1 MVSPAQT
8 VTTERTAEKWLE
20 KRVQTKQ
27 TPKHARQPKKQMVE
41 NADTLTAQAANGS
54 LSINANNAKNNV
66 D

>member
-1 MVSPAQT
+1 
-8 VTTERTAEKWLE
+8 
-20 KRVQTKQ
+20 VQTKQ